1 MLQKQLKVLGG
12 NIMCNTF
19 LGLLFRSIGCSFVQI
34 SFYKIIS
41 LFLMFKYR
49 IFFSYLKF
57 KIIICILQEGESQIR
72 DLFTVLLSRFHIR
85 KHNKVPGCVSQ
96 RVILARFQDGG
107 GCFRSQWEAAIVR
120 LGEAIWSWQVSQFY
134 HWGESTASKVTL
146 WQVSPRCGLTSR
158 KKVWRTHNSSQQGNH
173 TK

>member
-1 MLQKQLKVLGG
+1 
-12 NIMCNTF
+12 MCNTF
-19 LGLLFRSIGCSFVQI
+19 LGFLFRSIGCSFVQI
-34 SFYKIIS
+34 SFCKIIS
-41 LFLMFKYR
+41 LLLVFKYR

-72 DLFTVLLSRFHIR
+72 EICSLFCCPVSTSENITKFLVVYLS
-85 KHNKVPGCVSQ
+85 S
-96 RVILARFQDGG
+96 VILARFQDVG
-107 GCFRSQWEAAIVR
+107 GCFRSQWEAAVMC

-158 KKVWRTHNSSQQGNH
+158 KKVWRTHNSSQQGNQ